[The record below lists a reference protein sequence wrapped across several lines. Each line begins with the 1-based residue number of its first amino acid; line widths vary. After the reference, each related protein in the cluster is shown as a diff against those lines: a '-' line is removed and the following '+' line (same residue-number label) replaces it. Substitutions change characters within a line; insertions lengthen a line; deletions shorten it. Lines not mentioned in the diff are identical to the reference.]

1 MALYNTG
8 FADAV
13 NQQTT
18 NTLLAKREIEVPE
31 PQQPED
37 KDLTLA
43 DIAGSQR
50 LTELGAQAG
59 DRIENGKLVR
69 VWSEDKDAVDLGTR
83 LTAMDF
89 IEDPTL
95 TGRGAEVGDRLV
107 NGEIV
112 KSGFDSAYERWM
124 YEYDANDGIAAQVAD
139 TLERWMPLGSLSQ
152 TSEER
157 EAWREQI
164 NNASDERARNLIR
177 DARERELQANYDP
190 LFLHEMAQREGATGF
205 AGGFGAIA
213 GTIVDPTT
221 LLFPTASVGKAA
233 VVGGGMGLTQS
244 VAEDYASRS
253 GEVSVPKAIA
263 STGAGMLL
271 GAGGQKLANTIVK
284 KVGERANKSAE
295 NFLKQAEDDMQRM
308 VNNGMPRESIAEY
321 RKGIQP
327 RIDAAEKM
335 AGRTVNEP
343 TAKPKVDQILDD
355 AIANDSATAR
365 VSNGWVDR
373 YLGTLSTRIRNISEP
388 VFGRMRKF
396 EFDIHKK
403 THDRMLKVDGW
414 TREFYKLPAQQRKE
428 IGKMLSN
435 RNYKAAEGLMP
446 RAMQDAFQPVKEVIK
461 EVGGELGKRAKFDE
475 IENYFP
481 RLVKDW
487 EGLQAKLPQDQSNF
501 ITRSLQAYANKKHGG
516 DISQLTDTERFD
528 VINKAMRG
536 FSIDETVDGAKLK
549 YLKER
554 SIEKLDDNLYEH
566 YADAG
571 QALQDYIRKS
581 THEIEKRNFF
591 GRYVKEDDMGVDL
604 NESIGNFMDAAK
616 GNLNDTQAS
625 ELQRLIQARFKGGEL
640 SPSVGANRFRNLG
653 YATTIGNPLSAIVQL
668 GDLATSAAFNGMV
681 NTLKSVLGKRYT
693 KLVDIGLDQTLSEEL
708 ANPSRTT
715 KLLNDIFKLSG
726 FKAVDRLGKEVT
738 MNAALRKNFSLVKN
752 AKGEAAFRKK
762 WEKIFGSE
770 IDSLVADLKAGDV
783 TDNVKLLAFNE
794 LSDIQPVSLMEMPEE
809 YLRSRNGRLLY
820 MLKSFVLKQWDV
832 ARRNIYEEMRYG
844 DKVKGVRNLGVL
856 GLYLTAGNAGTSMMR
871 DFLSG
876 KDIDPKDLPN
886 RAMWSLL
893 GVYGLDKYSAQRYWQ
908 HGEAYQSVINTI
920 APAAPLIDAA
930 FKATADGI
938 KYYNDLQEK
947 PSWTVDAPNFAKV
960 LKPVPV
966 AGNIV
971 YNWFFGGAE
980 KYNEDLRKERMN
992 ELFSGK

>member
-13 NQQTT
+13 TQNITD
-18 NTLLAKREIEVPE
+18 NLLAKREIELPE
-31 PQQPED
+31 PPTPED

-50 LTELGAQAG
+50 LTELGALAG
-59 DRIENGKLVR
+59 DRIEGGKLVR
-69 VWSEDKDAVDLGTR
+69 VYSEEQDAKDLGKR
-83 LTAMDF
+83 LSNMDF

-95 TGRGAEVGDRLV
+95 AVRGAEVGDRLV
-107 NGEIV
+107 DGEIV
-112 KSGFDSAYERWM
+112 KSGFDSAWERWN
-124 YEYDANDGIAAQVAD
+124 YGYDKTQGLAALAAD
-139 TLERWMPLGSLSQ
+139 TLERVMPLGSLSQ

-157 EAWREQI
+157 EQWREQI
-164 NNASDERARNLIR
+164 NKASDDRARNLIR
-177 DARERELQANYDP
+177 DARERELQSSYDP
-190 LFLHEMAQREGATGF
+190 LFLHEMAQRGDATGF
-205 AGGFGAIA
+205 AGGLGEVTGAL
-213 GTIVDPTT
+213 VDPTT
-221 LLFPTASVGKAA
+221 LLFPTASVGKAT

-253 GEVSVPKAIA
+253 GEISVPKAIA

-271 GAGGQKLANTIVK
+271 GAGGQKLANVITTKI
-284 KVGERANKSAE
+284 GERANRSAE
-295 NFLKQAEDDMQRM
+295 NFLKQTEDDMQSM
-308 VNNGMPRESIAEY
+308 VNSGRSSEEVATY
-321 RKGIQP
+321 RSGVQS

-335 AGRTVNEP
+335 AGRTIKQP
-343 TAKPKVDQILDD
+343 SAKPKADQILDD

-403 THDRMLKVDGW
+403 THDRMVKVDKW

-435 RNYKAAEGLMP
+435 RNYKAAEGLMSKG
-446 RAMQDAFQPVKEVIK
+446 MVDSFQSVKEVIK
-461 EVGGELGKRAKFDE
+461 EIGGELGKRADFEE
-475 IENYFP
+475 IGDYFP

-487 EGLQAKLPQDQSNF
+487 DGLQAKLPTDQSNF

-536 FSIDETVDGAKLK
+536 FTIDETVDGAKLK

-554 SIEKLDDNLYEH
+554 SIENLDDNLYEH

-591 GRYVKEDDMGVDL
+591 GRYAKEDDMGVDL

-640 SPSVGANRFRNLG
+640 SPTVGANRFRNLG

-681 NTLKSVLGKRYT
+681 NTLRSILGKRYT
-693 KLVDIGLDQTLSEEL
+693 KLVDIGFDQTLSEEL

-715 KLLNDIFKLSG
+715 KILNDIFKLSG

-738 MNAALRKNFSLVKN
+738 MNAALRKNFSMVKS

-762 WEKIFGSE
+762 WQNIFGNE
-770 IDSLVADLKAGDV
+770 TDALIADLKAGDV

-794 LSDIQPVSLMEMPEE
+794 LADIQPIALMEMPEE

-832 ARRNIYEEMRYG
+832 ARRNIYEEIRYG
-844 DKVKGVRNLGVL
+844 DKVKGIRNLGVL
-856 GLYLTAGNAGTSMMR
+856 GLYLTAANTGTSMMR
-871 DFLSG
+871 DYLSG

-886 RAMWSLL
+886 RAIWSLL

-908 HGEAYQSVINTI
+908 HGEVYQSLLNTL

-930 FKATADGI
+930 TKATAEGI

-960 LKPVPV
+960 LKPVPIV
-966 AGNIV
+966 GNV
-971 YNWFFGGAE
+971 FYNWFFGGAE
-980 KYNEDLRKERMN
+980 KYNEDLKKKQMKEM
-992 ELFSGK
+992 FGG